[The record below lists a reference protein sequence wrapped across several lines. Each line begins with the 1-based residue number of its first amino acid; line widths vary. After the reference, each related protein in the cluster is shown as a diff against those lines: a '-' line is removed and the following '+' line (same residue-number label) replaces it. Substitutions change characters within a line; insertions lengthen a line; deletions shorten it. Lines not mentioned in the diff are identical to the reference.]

1 MQEPAL
7 SLGLAA
13 GPGEGRPG
21 ETNYTT
27 LGVVSGRQ
35 AESGPRPQRESHP
48 KDSASTVLF
57 LPAACVLRG
66 TRLGME
72 GQVSTNRGRG
82 WGVPNS

>member
-21 ETNYTT
+21 ETNYAT

-48 KDSASTVLF
+48 KDSAEHSPFLACCVRFAGYTVGDGR
-57 LPAACVLRG
+57 P
-66 TRLGME
+66 
-72 GQVSTNRGRG
+72 GQHE
-82 WGVPNS
+82 